1 MLNKIFQT
9 VILGVFILGLSTTTT
24 SCKKETDT
32 IAIVIVKNT
41 NGTVI
46 SGATV
51 VLYPD
56 QTNSPISGELPNA
69 SLTKTNKTDANGKV
83 EFTYDLECVLNIEA
97 TKLDGN
103 DELQG
108 NNVIQLLKGK
118 TTTKVVE
125 IN

>member
-1 MLNKIFQT
+1 MLNKFFQT
-9 VILGVFILGLSTTTT
+9 VLLGVFILGLSTTTT
-24 SCKKETDT
+24 SCKKEADT

-41 NGTVI
+41 NGSVI

-56 QTNSPISGELPNA
+56 SPNSEITGELPNA

>member
-9 VILGVFILGLSTTTT
+9 AILGVFALCLSITTN
-24 SCKKETDT
+24 SCKKEAET
-32 IAIVIVKNT
+32 IAVVIVKNT
-41 NGTVI
+41 NGAVI

-51 VLYPD
+51 VLYPNS
-56 QTNSPISGELPNA
+56 TNSPISGEPPNS
-69 SLTKTNKTDANGKV
+69 SLTKSNKTDANGRV
-83 EFTYDLECVLNIEA
+83 EFFYDLECVLNIEA
-97 TKLDGN
+97 TKIDGN
-103 DELQG
+103 NELQG